1 MSGLLGGKVALVTG
15 AGAGIGR
22 ASALAFAAAGARVV
36 VADID
41 IAGGEETTEMIAHLG
56 GESIFVKVDVTDASE
71 VNALVAQAVA
81 HFGRLDCAHNN
92 AGVLGAIAPILESPD
107 ANFDRVMDV
116 NLKGVW
122 LCLKAEIRQML
133 TQGGGA
139 IVNTAS
145 SAGIK
150 GSATLPAYS
159 ASKHAVVGLT
169 KSVALAY
176 ARDGI
181 RVNAV
186 CPGYVDTDLLDRLFA
201 GEPERKESERI
212 GTLLGRFGTPQEIA
226 QTVVWLCSD
235 NASLMT
241 ATALPVGTIA

>member
-1 MSGLLGGKVALVTG
+1 MTGVLEGKVALVTG
-15 AGAGIGR
+15 AAAGIGR
-22 ASALAFAAAGARVV
+22 ASALAFAAAGAHVV

-41 IAGGEETTEMIAHLG
+41 EEGSAATAQAIAQSGGEANFER
-56 GESIFVKVDVTDASE
+56 VDVTNAAD
-71 VNALVAQAVA
+71 VNALIARTVERI
-81 HFGRLDCAHNN
+81 GRLDCAHNN
-92 AGVLGAIAPILESPD
+92 AGVLGTVAPLIDSPD
-107 ANFDRVMDV
+107 DNFDRVMDV
-116 NLKGVW
+116 NVKGVW

-133 TQGGGA
+133 AQGGGA

-145 SAGIK
+145 SAGVK
-150 GSATLPAYS
+150 GSPTLPAYS

-201 GEPERKESERI
+201 GEPERKERERL
-212 GTLLGRFGTPQEIA
+212 GTLLGRFGSAEEIA
-226 QTVVWLCSD
+226 ATVVWLCSD
-235 NASLMT
+235 AASLMT
-241 ATALPVGTIA
+241 AHALPVGTGV

>member
-1 MSGLLGGKVALVTG
+1 MSGLLAGKVALVTG

-22 ASALAFAAAGARVV
+22 ASALAFAEAGARVI

-41 IAGGEETTEMIAHLG
+41 VAGGEETAQSIEQSG
-56 GESIFVKVDVTDASE
+56 GEALFVKVDVTDASE
-71 VNALVAQAVA
+71 VNTLVAQAVA

-92 AGVLGAIAPILESPD
+92 AGVLGTIAPILESTD
-107 ANFDRVMDV
+107 ENFDRVMAV

-133 TQGGGA
+133 IQGGGA

-150 GSATLPAYS
+150 GSPTLPAYS

-169 KSVALAY
+169 KSAALAY

-186 CPGYVDTDLLDRLFA
+186 CPGYVDTALLDRLFA
-201 GEPERKESERI
+201 GEPERKESERL

-235 NASLMT
+235 AAAIMT
-241 ATALPVGTIA
+241 AHALPVGTIA

>member
-1 MSGLLGGKVALVTG
+1 MSGLLAGKVALVTG

-41 IAGGEETTEMIAHLG
+41 IAGGEGTAEVIEHLG

-81 HFGRLDCAHNN
+81 HFGRIDCAHNN
-92 AGVLGAIAPILESPD
+92 AGVLGTIAPILESPD
-107 ANFDRVMDV
+107 ENFDRVMDV

-176 ARDGI
+176 AKDGI

-201 GEPERKESERI
+201 GEPERKESERL

>member
-71 VNALVAQAVA
+71 VSALVAQAAA

>member
-1 MSGLLGGKVALVTG
+1 MLEGKVALVTG

-41 IAGGEETTEMIAHLG
+41 EDGGEATTQAITQAGGEA
-56 GESIFVKVDVTDASE
+56 IFVKVDVTNAAD
-71 VNALVAQAVA
+71 VNALIARTVER
-81 HFGRLDCAHNN
+81 FGRLDCAHNN
-92 AGVLGAIAPILESPD
+92 AGVLGTVAPLLDSPD
-107 ANFDRVMDV
+107 DNFDQIMDV
-116 NLKGVW
+116 NVKGVW

-133 TQGGGA
+133 AQGSGA

-145 SAGIK
+145 SAGLK
-150 GSATLPAYS
+150 GSPILPAYA

-176 ARDGI
+176 AREGI

-201 GEPERKESERI
+201 AEPETKERERL
-212 GTLLGRFGTPQEIA
+212 GTLLGRFGTAGEIA
-226 QTVVWLCSD
+226 ATVVWLCSD
-235 NASLMT
+235 TASLMT
-241 ATALPVGTIA
+241 AHALPVGTVV

>member
-1 MSGLLGGKVALVTG
+1 MSGLLAGKVALVTG

-22 ASALAFAAAGARVV
+22 ASALAFAEAGARVI

-41 IAGGEETTEMIAHLG
+41 VAGGEETAQSIEQSG
-56 GESIFVKVDVTDASE
+56 GKALFVKVDVTDASE
-71 VNALVAQAVA
+71 VNTLVAQAVA

-92 AGVLGAIAPILESPD
+92 AGVLGTIAPILESTD
-107 ANFDRVMDV
+107 ENFDRVMAV

-133 TQGGGA
+133 IQGGGA

-150 GSATLPAYS
+150 GSPTLPAYS

-169 KSVALAY
+169 KSAALAY

-186 CPGYVDTDLLDRLFA
+186 CPGYVDTALLDRLFA
-201 GEPERKESERI
+201 GEPERKESERL

-235 NASLMT
+235 AAAIMT
-241 ATALPVGTIA
+241 AHALPVGTIA

>member
-1 MSGLLGGKVALVTG
+1 MSGLLAGKVALVTG

-22 ASALAFAAAGARVV
+22 ASALAFAEAGARVI

-41 IAGGEETTEMIAHLG
+41 VAGGEETAQSIEQSG
-56 GESIFVKVDVTDASE
+56 GEALFVKVDVTDASE
-71 VNALVAQAVA
+71 VNTLVAQAVA

-92 AGVLGAIAPILESPD
+92 AGVLGTIAPILESPD
-107 ANFDRVMDV
+107 ENFDRVMAV

-133 TQGGGA
+133 TQSGGA

-150 GSATLPAYS
+150 GSPTLPAYS

-169 KSVALAY
+169 KSAALAY

-186 CPGYVDTDLLDRLFA
+186 CPGYVDTALLDRLFA
-201 GEPERKESERI
+201 GEPERKESERL

-235 NASLMT
+235 AAAIMT
-241 ATALPVGTIA
+241 AHALPVGTIA

>member
-1 MSGLLGGKVALVTG
+1 MSGLLEGKVALVTG
-15 AGAGIGR
+15 AAAGIGR

-41 IAGGEETTEMIAHLG
+41 AEGGTATVQAITQSGGEAL
-56 GESIFVKVDVTDASE
+56 FVRVDVTKAAD
-71 VNALVAQAVA
+71 VNALVARTVE

-92 AGVLGAIAPILESPD
+92 AGMLGTVAPLIDSPD
-107 ANFDRVMDV
+107 DNFDRVMDV
-116 NLKGVW
+116 NVKGVW
-122 LCLKAEIRQML
+122 LCLKAEIRQL
-133 TQGGGA
+133 LAQGGGA

-145 SAGIK
+145 SAGVK
-150 GSATLPAYS
+150 GSPTLPAYS

-181 RVNAV
+181 RINAV

-201 GEPERKESERI
+201 GEPERKESERR
-212 GTLLGRFGTPQEIA
+212 GTLLGRFGSAEEIA
-226 QTVVWLCSD
+226 ATVVWLCSD
-235 NASLMT
+235 AAALMT
-241 ATALPVGTIA
+241 AHALPVGTVV

>member
-1 MSGLLGGKVALVTG
+1 VALVTG
-15 AGAGIGR
+15 AAAGIGR

-41 IAGGEETTEMIAHLG
+41 AEGSTATVQAITQSGGEAL
-56 GESIFVKVDVTDASE
+56 FVRVDVTKAPD
-71 VNALVAQAVA
+71 VTALVARTVE

-92 AGVLGAIAPILESPD
+92 AGMLGTVAPLIDSPD
-107 ANFDRVMDV
+107 DNFDRVMDV
-116 NLKGVW
+116 NVKGVW

-145 SAGIK
+145 SAGVK
-150 GSATLPAYS
+150 GSPALPADS

-201 GEPERKESERI
+201 GEPERKERERL
-212 GTLLGRFGTPQEIA
+212 GTLLGRFGSAEEIA
-226 QTVVWLCSD
+226 ATVVWLCSD
-235 NASLMT
+235 AASLMT
-241 ATALPVGTIA
+241 AHALPVGTVV

>member
-1 MSGLLGGKVALVTG
+1 MSGLLAGKVALVTG

-22 ASALAFAAAGARVV
+22 ASALAFATVGAQVV

-41 IAGGEETTEMIAHLG
+41 IVGGEETAQAIEHAG
-56 GESIFVKVDVTDASE
+56 GEALFVKVDVTDADQ

-81 HFGRLDCAHNN
+81 RFGRLDCAHNN
-92 AGVLGAIAPILESPD
+92 AGILGTIAPILESPD
-107 ANFDRVMDV
+107 ENFDQVMAV

-186 CPGYVDTDLLDRLFA
+186 CPGYVDTELLDRLFA

-212 GTLLGRFGTPQEIA
+212 GTLIGRFGTAAEIA

-235 NASLMT
+235 SASLMT
-241 ATALPVGTIA
+241 AHALPVGTIA

>member
-1 MSGLLGGKVALVTG
+1 MSGILEGKVALVTG
-15 AGAGIGR
+15 AAAGIGR
-22 ASALAFAAAGARVV
+22 ASTLAFAAAGARVV

-41 IAGGEETTEMIAHLG
+41 AEGGAATAEAIAQAGGEAF
-56 GESIFVKVDVTDASE
+56 FVQVDVTNATD
-71 VNALVAQAVA
+71 VNALVAHTVER
-81 HFGRLDCAHNN
+81 FGRLDYAHNN
-92 AGVLGAIAPILESPD
+92 AGVLGMVAPLIDSPD
-107 ANFDRVMDV
+107 DNFERVMDV
-116 NLKGVW
+116 NVKGVW

-133 TQGGGA
+133 AQGGGA

-145 SAGIK
+145 SAGVK
-150 GSATLPAYS
+150 GSPILPAYS

-201 GEPERKESERI
+201 AEPEKKERERL
-212 GTLLGRFGTPQEIA
+212 GTLIGRFGTPDEIA
-226 QTVVWLCSD
+226 ATVVWLCSD
-235 NASLMT
+235 AASLMT
-241 ATALPVGTIA
+241 AHALPVGTVV

>member
-1 MSGLLGGKVALVTG
+1 MSGLLAGKVALVTG

-22 ASALAFAAAGARVV
+22 ASALAFATVGAQVV

-41 IAGGEETTEMIAHLG
+41 IVGGEETAQAIEHAG
-56 GESIFVKVDVTDASE
+56 GEALFVKVDVTDADQ

-81 HFGRLDCAHNN
+81 RFGRLDCAHNN
-92 AGVLGAIAPILESPD
+92 AGILGTIAPILESPD
-107 ANFDRVMDV
+107 ENFDQVMAV

-186 CPGYVDTDLLDRLFA
+186 CPGYVDTELLDRLFA

-212 GTLLGRFGTPQEIA
+212 GTLIGRFGTATEIA

-235 NASLMT
+235 SASLMT
-241 ATALPVGTIA
+241 AHALPVGTIA

>member
-1 MSGLLGGKVALVTG
+1 MSGILEGKVALVTG

-36 VADID
+36 AADID
-41 IAGGEETTEMIAHLG
+41 KEGGEATRQAIVQAGGEAIFAH
-56 GESIFVKVDVTDASE
+56 VDVTKAAD
-71 VNALVAQAVA
+71 VNALIAQTVER
-81 HFGRLDCAHNN
+81 FGRLDCAHNN
-92 AGVLGAIAPILESPD
+92 AGVLGTVAQLIDSPD
-107 ANFDRVMDV
+107 DNFDRVMDV
-116 NLKGVW
+116 NVKGVW

-133 TQGGGA
+133 AQGGGA

-145 SAGIK
+145 SAGVK
-150 GSATLPAYS
+150 GSPTLPAYS

-201 GEPERKESERI
+201 GEPERKESERR
-212 GTLLGRFGTPQEIA
+212 GTLLGRFGSADEIA
-226 QTVVWLCSD
+226 ATVVWLCSD
-235 NASLMT
+235 AASLMT
-241 ATALPVGTIA
+241 AHALPVGTVV

>member
-1 MSGLLGGKVALVTG
+1 MSGLLAGKVALVTG

-22 ASALAFAAAGARVV
+22 ASALSFAEAGARVI

-41 IAGGEETTEMIAHLG
+41 VAGGEETAQSIEQSG
-56 GESIFVKVDVTDASE
+56 GEALFVKVDVTDASE
-71 VNALVAQAVA
+71 VNTLVAQAVA

-92 AGVLGAIAPILESPD
+92 AGVLGTIAPILESPD
-107 ANFDRVMDV
+107 ENFDRVMAV

-150 GSATLPAYS
+150 GSPTLPAYS

-169 KSVALAY
+169 KSAALAY

-186 CPGYVDTDLLDRLFA
+186 CPGYVDTALLDRLFA
-201 GEPERKESERI
+201 GEPERKESERL

-235 NASLMT
+235 AAAIMT
-241 ATALPVGTIA
+241 AHALPVGTIA

>member
-1 MSGLLGGKVALVTG
+1 MSGLLAGKVALVTG

-22 ASALAFAAAGARVV
+22 ASALAFAEAGARVI

-41 IAGGEETTEMIAHLG
+41 VAGGEETAQSIEQSG
-56 GESIFVKVDVTDASE
+56 GEALFVKVDVTDASE
-71 VNALVAQAVA
+71 VNTLVAQAAA

-92 AGVLGAIAPILESPD
+92 AGVLGTIAPILESPD
-107 ANFDRVMDV
+107 ENFDRVMAV

-150 GSATLPAYS
+150 GSPTLPAYS

-169 KSVALAY
+169 KSAALAY

-186 CPGYVDTDLLDRLFA
+186 CPGYVDTALLDRLFA
-201 GEPERKESERI
+201 GEPERKESERL

-235 NASLMT
+235 AAAIMT
-241 ATALPVGTIA
+241 AHALPVGTIA

>member
-1 MSGLLGGKVALVTG
+1 MSGILEGKVALVTG

-41 IAGGEETTEMIAHLG
+41 AESGEQTAEAITRTSGPA
-56 GESIFVKVDVTDASE
+56 IFVRVDVTNAAD
-71 VNALVAQAVA
+71 VNALIAQTIER
-81 HFGRLDCAHNN
+81 FGRLDCAHNN
-92 AGVLGAIAPILESPD
+92 AGVLGTVAPLIDSPD
-107 ANFDRVMDV
+107 DNFDRVIDV
-116 NLKGVW
+116 NVKGVW
-122 LCLKAEIRQML
+122 LCLKAEVRQML
-133 TQGGGA
+133 AQGGGA

-145 SAGIK
+145 SAGVK
-150 GSATLPAYS
+150 GSPILPAYS

-201 GEPERKESERI
+201 AEPERKESERR
-212 GTLLGRFGTPQEIA
+212 GTLIGRFGSPEEIA
-226 QTVVWLCSD
+226 ASVVWLCSD
-235 NASLMT
+235 AASLMT
-241 ATALPVGTIA
+241 AHALPVGTVV

>member
-1 MSGLLGGKVALVTG
+1 MAGVLDGKVALVTG

-22 ASALAFAAAGARVV
+22 ASTLAFAAAGARVV
-36 VADID
+36 VADMD
-41 IAGGEETTEMIAHLG
+41 TAGGEATANAITRSG
-56 GESIFVKVDVTDASE
+56 GEAIFIQVDVTNTHA
-71 VNALVAQAVA
+71 VNALVERAVA

-92 AGVLGAIAPILESPD
+92 AGVLGTVGTILDSPD
-107 ANFDRVMDV
+107 DNYDRVMDV
-116 NLKGVW
+116 NVKGVW

-150 GSATLPAYS
+150 GSPTLPAYS

-201 GEPERKESERI
+201 GEPERKESERR
-212 GTLLGRFGTPQEIA
+212 GTLIGRFATPEEIA

-235 NASLMT
+235 SASLMT
-241 ATALPVGTIA
+241 AHALPVGTIA